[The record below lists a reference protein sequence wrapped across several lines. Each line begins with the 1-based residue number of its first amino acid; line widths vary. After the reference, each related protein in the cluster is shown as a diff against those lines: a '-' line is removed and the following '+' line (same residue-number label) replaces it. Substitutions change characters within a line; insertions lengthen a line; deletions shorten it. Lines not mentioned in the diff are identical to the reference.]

1 VVGGGGGGGLPVRS
15 VMLKGWKGL
24 QSGVEGGA
32 WVRSLPSWLP
42 LTSGYLTGAVSCVVV
57 AFLVLQGV
65 SAFRR
70 PAECRACG
78 IRVSLKLDDVV
89 VLTAS

>member
-1 VVGGGGGGGLPVRS
+1 
-15 VMLKGWKGL
+15 MGWRAG
-24 QSGVEGGA
+24 GGA

-42 LTSGYLTGAVSCVVV
+42 LTSGYLTGAVSCVAV

-70 PAECRACG
+70 PAGVAP
-78 IRVSLKLDDVV
+78 V
-89 VLTAS
+89 A

>member
-1 VVGGGGGGGLPVRS
+1 
-15 VMLKGWKGL
+15 M
-24 QSGVEGGA
+24 
-32 WVRSLPSWLP
+32 VRSLPSWLP

>member
-1 VVGGGGGGGLPVRS
+1 
-15 VMLKGWKGL
+15 M
-24 QSGVEGGA
+24 
-32 WVRSLPSWLP
+32 RSLPSWLP

-70 PAECRACG
+70 PARVARG